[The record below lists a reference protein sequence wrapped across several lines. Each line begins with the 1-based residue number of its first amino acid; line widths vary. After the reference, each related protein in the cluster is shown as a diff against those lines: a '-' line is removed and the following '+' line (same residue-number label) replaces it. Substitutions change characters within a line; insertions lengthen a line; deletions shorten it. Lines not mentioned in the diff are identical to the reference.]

1 MVMQDIEILQRET
14 LAEKAYRLEL
24 IKINQ
29 TKKGKT
35 ETLEREVYFRPEG
48 ATILLVDPER
58 KTVLLTKQFR
68 LPVYLKGEKELLLET
83 CAGIID
89 EGEIP
94 EQAIVREVEEETGYR
109 ISEISRVAEG
119 FMTPASVTEYVY
131 FFVGKYSPEMKVN
144 EGGGKEDEGE
154 DIKLLE
160 ISGSEARDLLL
171 SSKLRDVKTILLL
184 QHAVIHNLI

>member
-1 MVMQDIEILQRET
+1 MLEIEIVERET

-29 TKKGKT
+29 TKNGKT

-58 KTVLLTKQFR
+58 KMILLTKQFR
-68 LPVYLKGEKELLLET
+68 LPVHLKGTTDLLLET

-89 EGEIP
+89 EGELP
-94 EQAIVREVEEETGYR
+94 EHAIVREVEEETGYR
-109 ISEISRVAEG
+109 ISEIKLVAEG

-131 FFVGKYSPEMKVN
+131 FFTGRYSLQMKVN

-160 ISGSEARDLLL
+160 ISGAEARELLT
-171 SSKLRDVKTILLL
+171 SGKLRDVKTILLL
-184 QHAVIHNLI
+184 QHAIIQNLI